1 MVVVAV
7 FVVYGLLV
15 IIESVI
21 AYRGTGGRFELLAG
35 LCSGIISVGAGILL
49 LLQIPIGASIGMGL
63 MLAMMAVFASRYM
76 RTRRFFTAGLMLIV
90 SLVAMGAL
98 FRSMD

>member
-7 FVVYGLLV
+7 FVVYGLLL
-15 IIESVI
+15 IIEGVI
-21 AYRGTGGRFELLAG
+21 AYRGTSGKLGLLAG
-35 LCSGIISVGAGILL
+35 ICSGLISIGAAM
-49 LLQIPIGASIGMGL
+49 LLQLRIPIGASIGLGL

-76 RTRRFFTAGLMLIV
+76 KTRAFFPAGLMLIV

-98 FRSMD
+98 VRSMD